1 MLVKVLVL
9 VSALSTMVL
18 QFQLCLYAKNKVGY
32 ATVIHQHISRY
43 ANVMFCSQPCT
54 YMHNAKQLF
63 TATDE
68 LSPNYRS

>member
-1 MLVKVLVL
+1 MLVKVLVV
-9 VSALSTMVL
+9 VSVLSTMVL

-32 ATVIHQHISRY
+32 TTVIHQHISRN
-43 ANVMFCSQPCT
+43 ATLLCFAHNHA
-54 YMHNAKQLF
+54 HNAKQLF

>member
-1 MLVKVLVL
+1 MLVKVLII

-32 ATVIHQHISRY
+32 TTVIRQHISRN
-43 ANVMFCSQPCT
+43 ATLLCLAHNHA
-54 YMHNAKQLF
+54 HNAKQLF

-68 LSPNYRS
+68 LSPKCRS